1 MNSAASNRYVSLV
14 LLGPLIAPL
23 LSGDL
28 PPLASV
34 PAPGVTSTTAT
45 IIYRDH
51 PDTMSDQ
58 PKREVIEINKII
70 NQGDPP
76 KGK

>member
-1 MNSAASNRYVSLV
+1 
-14 LLGPLIAPL
+14 